1 MRIFK
6 FRTKTK
12 YAQFDWKI
20 ETGSS
25 IKAVVLTEVVEE
37 MDAINQ
43 GMLFFVSAY
52 QSSDLFKIIAY
63 IVIVNR
69 INFNSKGVLY

>member
-1 MRIFK
+1 
-6 FRTKTK
+6 
-12 YAQFDWKI
+12 
-20 ETGSS
+20 
-25 IKAVVLTEVVEE
+25 

-63 IVIVNR
+63 IVILLIALILTQKVYFTELSVN
-69 INFNSKGVLY
+69 

>member
-1 MRIFK
+1 
-6 FRTKTK
+6 
-12 YAQFDWKI
+12 
-20 ETGSS
+20 
-25 IKAVVLTEVVEE
+25 

-69 INFNSKGVLY
+69 INFSSKGVLYWVECKFIIAL

>member
-1 MRIFK
+1 
-6 FRTKTK
+6 
-12 YAQFDWKI
+12 
-20 ETGSS
+20 
-25 IKAVVLTEVVEE
+25 

-69 INFNSKGVLY
+69 INFNSKGVLYCLSLQGRARLHRKYECNGGGGGGGNKYAEVLIC